1 MAALS
6 PLEAVRTCYS
16 VSTYRGL
23 QQLLQRRALSQAHN
37 EAALEH
43 ASAWALVVSQC
54 GALRGTRI
62 AAERAYG
69 EHAGTNMMQLKS
81 SLRKKK
87 QERQHVGRSATPVV
101 IFPLSFGAQAGLLA

>member
-62 AAERAYG
+62 AAE
-69 EHAGTNMMQLKS
+69 HAPGIVCCL
-81 SLRKKK
+81 
-87 QERQHVGRSATPVV
+87 HVLGALQACLHVCSHACVV
-101 IFPLSFGAQAGLLA
+101 ICYSFA